1 MCAVTDGETI
11 AARAVIDDKIRL
23 ISKKTHP
30 FWLDCTTRGRTG
42 QEHMKGATNDGPLYD
57 RDPGEEPGVQHE
69 V

>member
-1 MCAVTDGETI
+1 MCAVTEGETI

-42 QEHMKGATNDGPLYD
+42 QERMKKPRRGAGG
-57 RDPGEEPGVQHE
+57 RKRG
-69 V
+69 